1 MTEWLE
7 EGVVICD
14 SGAYQRDPL
23 LFFFFFFLSAVSA
36 GGHVLPL
43 P

>member
-23 LFFFFFFLSAVSA
+23 LFFFFLSAVSA